1 MEIGQTLMRSHE
13 LAGMSTPKGKPDV
26 PQAQAAAA
34 PAAPADGVRVTAPES
49 AKKATVSDTEIKQA
63 LDEINRF
70 ITPANGNI
78 EFAQDQDTGKTLVKI
93 IDTQTKTVI
102 RQIPS
107 KEAVEI
113 AKELNR
119 LQGLL
124 VREKA

>member
-1 MEIGQTLMRSHE
+1 MEIGQTLMRGHE

-26 PQAQAAAA
+26 PQAHAA
-34 PAAPADGVRVTAPES
+34 AAPADGVRVTASES
-49 AKKATVSDTEIKQA
+49 AKKTTVSDTEVKQA

-78 EFAQDQDTGKTLVKI
+78 EFAQDADTGKTLVKI

>member
-1 MEIGQTLMRSHE
+1 
-13 LAGMSTPKGKPDV
+13 
-26 PQAQAAAA
+26 
-34 PAAPADGVRVTAPES
+34 
-49 AKKATVSDTEIKQA
+49 
-63 LDEINRF
+63 
-70 ITPANGNI
+70 
-78 EFAQDQDTGKTLVKI
+78 
-93 IDTQTKTVI
+93 VI